1 MKEIWSGF
9 LRAIGAFLA
18 TSAIALLGIWLLPL
32 RRWFGGWLGGGATAG
47 RIDLTVFLF
56 VAATVFLGLL
66 IWSRI
71 SYSRFRMRVYEKK
84 VTEEE
89 LQPEMMKHVFR
100 DVKAA
105 EEKYHPKLG
114 FFDTILNWLM
124 KR

>member
-9 LRAIGAFLA
+9 LRAIGAFVA
-18 TSAIALLGIWLLPL
+18 TSGITLLGIWLFPL
-32 RRWFGGWLGGGATAG
+32 RRWFGDWFGGRATAG
-47 RIDLTVFLF
+47 RIDLTIFLF
-56 VAATVFLGLL
+56 VSTTVLLGLL

-84 VTEEE
+84 VTDDE

-100 DVKAA
+100 HLKAS
-105 EEKYHPKLG
+105 EEKFDPKLG
-114 FFDTILNWLM
+114 FFDTVLNWLM